1 MSDQKIKE
9 SIQIAEELAKE
20 ICTGKPSTSLL
31 AQGWKEEDP
40 ERYAEIRGQEKL
52 AEEIAFHDSIDTNE
66 ALNEVSRR
74 ITPATKDG
82 RFGRRS
88 LNNRRSLFNR
98 RTLFNIGIAA
108 SFLLILG
115 TAATWLWMENQDKE
129 IAEWVASV
137 PVASKTSLTTQND
150 EPVELAAN
158 NLTVKGEQLVGSTM
172 DGKKN
177 VSIRLNTRN
186 QFNKLSVPEGG
197 EYRLTL
203 EDGTVVQVNAASE
216 LKFPTHFKKHIRQV
230 ELHGEAHFQVKHNP
244 DCPFHVLLGTLNV
257 QVTGTTFNIK
267 AYEEEGE
274 ICVALIDGSV
284 NVRQGQKILASLT
297 PGEVFTYRKQGG
309 EYSTSQA
316 NLSAITGWTEDK
328 FVFQDETIGNIM
340 NELSRW
346 YKVDITVSEDIKD
359 IRYNGILSRQQPL
372 ADILNIL
379 KMTGELD
386 FKFYRDRKIDAIEKE
401 N

>member
-31 AQGWKEEDP
+31 AQEWKEESP
-40 ERYAEIRGQEKL
+40 ERYEEIRRQEKL
-52 AEEIAFHDSIDTNE
+52 AEEIAFHNSIDTNE
-66 ALNEVSRR
+66 ALKEVSRKIMPTIGSER
-74 ITPATKDG
+74 VG
-82 RFGRRS
+82 
-88 LNNRRSLFNR
+88 R
-98 RTLFNIGIAA
+98 RTLYNIGIAA

-115 TAATWLWMENQDKE
+115 TAATWLWMENREKE
-129 IAEWVASV
+129 IAEWVASM
-137 PVASKTSLTTQND
+137 PTTPKTSLITQND

-158 NLTVKGEQLVGSTM
+158 NLAVKGEQLIGSTM

-177 VSIRLNTRN
+177 VSIQLNTEN
-186 QFNKLSVPEGG
+186 KFNKLSVPEGG

-230 ELHGEAHFQVKHNP
+230 ELHGEAYFQVKHNP

-267 AYEEEGE
+267 AYEEEGV
-274 ICVALIDGSV
+274 ISIALIEGSV
-284 NVRQGQKILASLT
+284 NVREGQKVLATLA
-297 PGEVFTYRKQGG
+297 PGELFTYRKQGG
-309 EYSTSQA
+309 EYNTSQA
-316 NLSAITGWTEDK
+316 NIAAITGWTEDN
-328 FVFQDETIGNIM
+328 FVFQNETIGNIM

-359 IRYNGILSRQQPL
+359 IRYNGILSRKQPL
-372 ADILNIL
+372 AEILNIL
-379 KMTGELD
+379 RMTNELD
-386 FKFYRDRKIDAIEKE
+386 FKFHRNRKIDAIEKE

>member
-31 AQGWKEEDP
+31 AQGWKEEEP

-74 ITPATKDG
+74 ITPSTHGG
-82 RFGRRS
+82 RFGRRTLS
-88 LNNRRSLFNR
+88 NRHILY
-98 RTLFNIGIAA
+98 NIGIAA

-115 TAATWLWMENQDKE
+115 TATTWLWMENRDKE

-137 PVASKTSLTTQND
+137 PVTPNTSLTTQND
-150 EPVELAAN
+150 EPVELAAS

-177 VSIRLNTRN
+177 ISIRLNTEN
-186 QFNKLSVPEGG
+186 KFNKLSVPEGG

-203 EDGTVVQVNAASE
+203 EDGTVVQVNASSE

-230 ELHGEAHFQVKHNP
+230 ELSGEAHFQVKHNP

-274 ICVALIDGSV
+274 IYVALIEGSV
-284 NVRQGQKILASLT
+284 NVRQGQKVLASLT

-309 EYSTSQA
+309 EYNTSQA
-316 NLSAITGWTEDK
+316 NISAITGWTEDK
-328 FVFQDETIGNIM
+328 FVFQNETIGNIM

-346 YKVDITVSEDIKD
+346 YKVDISVSEDIKD
-359 IRYNGILSRQQPL
+359 IRYNGILSRKQPL
-372 ADILNIL
+372 AEILNIL

-386 FKFYRDRKIDAIEKE
+386 FKFHRDRKIDAIEKK